1 MPDHDTRGQEGDE
14 VDRQFDERFEVEG
27 SIIGWALR
35 NAKAVSAL
43 REAMNRRIVAGNLR
57 GGVGGDEDQFG
68 DNEDLIV
75 HMLDDILG
83 VYQDLAKHHY
93 GNEDTSIEVRDI
105 LNEMGEG

>member
-1 MPDHDTRGQEGDE
+1 MPDHDTRDQEG
-14 VDRQFDERFEVEG
+14 FEVEG
-27 SIIGWALR
+27 SIIGWALKNR
-35 NAKAVSAL
+35 EHVSAL
-43 REAMNRRIVAGNLR
+43 REAMNRRIVAGNLI
-57 GGVGGDEDQFG
+57 GGEEDQFG

-93 GNEDTSIEVRDI
+93 GDTTIEDRDF